1 MRLEAEL
8 RQARELSVAEV
19 ADGVVVHDSEG
30 RMGPDGRP
38 LDGR

>member
-1 MRLEAEL
+1 MSLDAEL
-8 RQARELSVAEV
+8 QHARELSVAGV

-38 LDGR
+38 LNGR